1 MVEEASVTDLADSAR
16 RGDLFL
22 VGEITVALVTVD
34 AIATFVVVVSAI
46 LMGTSSISASM
57 DSDIQIITS
66 TTTRIT
72 IHTLIIH
79 YGTSYEV
86 Y

>member
-1 MVEEASVTDLADSAR
+1 MVEEASVTDLADSAG

-22 VGEITVALVTVD
+22 VGEITVALVTVVSVD

-57 DSDIQIITS
+57 GSDIRIITS
-66 TTTRIT
+66 TTTHIT
-72 IHTLIIH
+72 IHTIIIK
-79 YGTSYEV
+79 YGAY
-86 Y
+86 